1 MLQQAFIATTGPQ
14 KADSYSGDR
23 PGYKYKNGPQGI
35 GYYLED
41 PKAAA
46 AYYNVVNNARVATAG
61 SSSSSP
67 SSSSAP
73 TPAAAPSVQIKT
85 LDDELMDSN
94 LNEVWLYHGETSE
107 WRDSLVVSQFT
118 LRLSRACLDKP
129 SCSHITEPHQHRL
142 LLCAG
147 TKHDIAK
154 IIATYGFDERVASLS
169 GAEKLR
175 HFCERCAVFFF
186 QTSMTCPRHARD
198 KHKQTL
204 GMPVCLSAGLYGA
217 GIYFAEQSCKA
228 AQYSPALWGWV
239 KDGSKTKVQKAN
251 TTVSQHPPFKHAA
264 SAYQDRLG
272 TDHKE
277 SQKGGVHFPQ
287 VMLISRVALG
297 DVSYVDA
304 KYGHNKRRR
313 PPEKKRKEAGASS
326 PLLFLLLLSCQV
338 SCMLVPSLS
347 C

>member
-14 KADSYSGDR
+14 KADIYSGPR
-23 PGYKYKNGPQGI
+23 PGYKHQNGPQGI

-46 AYYNVVNNARVATAG
+46 AYYNVANARVATAG
-61 SSSSSP
+61 SSSSSSSP

-94 LNEVWLYHGETSE
+94 LNEVWLYHGETNE

-129 SCSHITEPHQHRL
+129 SCSHNTEPHQHRL

-175 HFCERCAVFFF
+175 HFCDRCAVFFF

-228 AQYSPALWGWV
+228 AQYSPALHERLSSFSG
-239 KDGSKTKVQKAN
+239 GSWAKTKVQKAN
-251 TTVSQHPPFKHAA
+251 TRLSQQPPPPPMKTRRLTKTGSGQTTRKAQPKRAA
-264 SAYQDRLG
+264 CI
-272 TDHKE
+272 
-277 SQKGGVHFPQ
+277 F
-287 VMLISRVALG
+287 
-297 DVSYVDA
+297 
-304 KYGHNKRRR
+304 RR
-313 PPEKKRKEAGASS
+313 
-326 PLLFLLLLSCQV
+326 
-338 SCMLVPSLS
+338 
-347 C
+347 

>member
-61 SSSSSP
+61 SSSSSS

-129 SCSHITEPHQHRL
+129 SCSHNIAEPHQHRL

-175 HFCERCAVFFF
+175 HFCERCAIFFF
-186 QTSMTCPRHARD
+186 QTSMICPRHARD

-204 GMPVCLSAGLYGA
+204 GTPVCLSAGLYGA

-228 AQYSPALWGWV
+228 AQYSPPLHERLSSFSG
-239 KDGSKTKVQKAN
+239 GSWAKTKVQKAN
-251 TTVSQHPPFKHAA
+251 TRLSQQPPPPPMKTHRLTKTGSGQTTRKAHPKRAA
-264 SAYQDRLG
+264 CI
-272 TDHKE
+272 
-277 SQKGGVHFPQ
+277 F
-287 VMLISRVALG
+287 
-297 DVSYVDA
+297 
-304 KYGHNKRRR
+304 RR
-313 PPEKKRKEAGASS
+313 
-326 PLLFLLLLSCQV
+326 
-338 SCMLVPSLS
+338 
-347 C
+347 